1 MPGEAQKVAEAVTG
15 PHMSR
20 YRGLASE
27 FKLWLSLGGYGHPRA
42 CVHARLPR
50 LLGKQE
56 GTVRRRTRFGCGQ
69 RSLGPC
75 LVAAVPW
82 TRFGCR
88 HGPIH
93 GTGATWAAYTERRRS
108 LYQFKLCLDCAR
120 ARARARACL
129 ACPPRLC
136 PHARA
141 HARRPSRLQ
150 VTELGRRLILF
161 IYFCSTDLWHAH
173 AMPCRPSELSP
184 SPQSAPTD
192 SEVGQ

>member
-93 GTGATWAAYTERRRS
+93 GTGATWAAYIERRRS

-120 ARARARACL
+120 ARACVPRLSASPVPACTCARTQAQQVAGNRARTAADFL
-129 ACPPRLC
+129 FFVPP
-136 PHARA
+136 
-141 HARRPSRLQ
+141 
-150 VTELGRRLILF
+150 
-161 IYFCSTDLWHAH
+161 IYDML
-173 AMPCRPSELSP
+173 MP
-184 SPQSAPTD
+184 
-192 SEVGQ
+192 